1 MAGGEAGRKRAE
13 GRREE
18 KNWGGCMKT
27 FSESFAYEED
37 LTGEVGSREGGFS
50 FLFFKHGISDRMEMI
65 Q

>member
-1 MAGGEAGRKRAE
+1 
-13 GRREE
+13 
-18 KNWGGCMKT
+18 MKT

-65 Q
+65 QQWGG